1 MKIFIYSRQPEISQ
15 IISDH
20 LSSKTNHC
28 IAFEKL
34 DDLSGLIRS
43 MDKGPDLLI
52 LDYLTYNHDLF
63 NIYEYLRKIDK
74 TFPVIFYNDPC
85 ITRST
90 RTAHWK
96 TVLEITQI
104 SYQKKDFSIYDD
116 IFGKLEE
123 LILSKEIFPYISL
136 LQPPIPVPES
146 MIKDK
151 YTLQYLKDKA
161 DDCINSFR
169 ERNKLPNN
177 LFYLL
182 SLLQKNKGIPLK
194 IKDIIDFYNQDE
206 KQISEKSLKVL
217 ISKLKSLIRADKESG
232 FLIYQEKGTYRFV
245 RYKY

>member
-20 LSSKTNHC
+20 LTSKTDHC
-28 IAFEKL
+28 IAFERL

-52 LDYLTYNHDLF
+52 LDFLTYNHDLF
-63 NIYEYLRKIDK
+63 NVYEYLHKINK
-74 TFPVIFYNDPC
+74 IFPVIFYNDPC

-90 RTAHWK
+90 RVAHWK
-96 TVLEITQI
+96 TVLEITQP
-104 SYQKKDFSIYDD
+104 SYQSKDFSIYDGV
-116 IFGKLEE
+116 FGKLEE
-123 LILSKEIFPYISL
+123 LILSKELFPYISL
-136 LQPPIPVPES
+136 LQPPQPVPES

-151 YTLQYLKDKA
+151 YTLQYIKDQA

-182 SLLQKNKGIPLK
+182 SLLQKHKGLPMK
-194 IKDIIDFYNQDE
+194 FKDIIELYQNDG

-232 FLIYQEKGTYRFV
+232 FLIYQEKGTCRFV